1 MFCGKCGAEIEN
13 GGRFCP
19 QCGTVVGEK
28 QERAAAPVPAQK
40 GTPAKKKLLAA
51 VAACAVL
58 AVAGVI
64 ALVVHI
70 TSPEYRSGKCVRQA
84 EKYMQ
89 EESFQE
95 AIEAYEEALDYLP
108 ENRDAET
115 GLEDAYLGQAEKY
128 MQESSF
134 QEAIEAYRE
143 ALDNFP
149 ENRDAETGLEDAYL
163 GGADALYRDEDYEEA
178 MEYYETV
185 RELNPKR
192 SEIYLGEADI
202 YLKSEDVMAALTVLE
217 EGEEFVSEDA
227 RTAREEYI
235 MEHTTAYYE
244 KAAQLTVK
252 IPTNKKDLKAWR
264 ESLEACY
271 PPEADEVLDEL
282 LDEFY
287 DSAEIIVSYLDEETA
302 ILLEQVVG
310 SMKVSDTRMLNR
322 EECEECE
329 ELIEWYYDIS
339 LKIDGGC
346 LVGMEVVP
354 DSELE
359 KMLDELGDLDS
370 TLLILRSGKY
380 IGCWAFSD
388 LGLDEITDLGRDL
401 EW

>member
-13 GGRFCP
+13 GGKFCP

-28 QERAAAPVPAQK
+28 QERAAVSVPVPAQK
-40 GTPAKKKLLAA
+40 GTPAKKKLLAV

-58 AVAGVI
+58 VVAGII

-108 ENRDAET
+108 ENEAAET
-115 GLEDAYLGQAEKY
+115 GLEDAYLGE
-128 MQESSF
+128 
-134 QEAIEAYRE
+134 
-143 ALDNFP
+143 
-149 ENRDAETGLEDAYL
+149 
-163 GGADALYRDEDYEEA
+163 ADALYQDEDYEEA

-192 SEIYLGEADI
+192 PEIYLGEADI
-202 YLKSEDVMAALTVLE
+202 YLQLGDAIAAITVLE
-217 EGEEFVSEDA
+217 EGEAFVRRNA
-227 RTAREEYI
+227 LAAREEYI
-235 MEHTTAYYE
+235 MEHMTAYYE

-252 IPTNKKDLKAWR
+252 RPTNEKDLKTWK

-271 PPEADEVLDEL
+271 PPEVDEVLDEL
-282 LDEFY
+282 Y
-287 DSAEIIVSYLDEETA
+287 DNAEIIVSYLDEETA
-302 ILLEQVVG
+302 MLLEQVLG
-310 SMKVSDTRMLNR
+310 SMKVSDTRMLDR

-346 LVGMEVVP
+346 LVEMEVVP

-359 KMLDELGDLDS
+359 KTLDELEIGLEDLGV
-370 TLLILRSGKY
+370 TLLMLRSGEY
-380 IGCWAFSD
+380 IGCWADSD